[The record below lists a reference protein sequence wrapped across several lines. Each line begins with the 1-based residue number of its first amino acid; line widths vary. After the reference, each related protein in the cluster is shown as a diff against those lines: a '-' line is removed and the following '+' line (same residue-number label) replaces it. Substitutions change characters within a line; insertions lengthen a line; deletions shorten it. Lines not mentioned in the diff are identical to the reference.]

1 MIVAAEAKV
10 AAVMGTHGCDNF
22 PGGYCRLSH
31 YQTLER
37 QVIHTA
43 LLSSAGPNAY
53 IIHALNLYSFF
64 PHNPARFYVVPM
76 RRKLN

>member
-1 MIVAAEAKV
+1 MIVATEAKV

-37 QVIHTA
+37 QVILTA
-43 LLSSAGPNAY
+43 LLSSAGPNAC
-53 IIHALNLYSFF
+53 IMHALNLYSFF
-64 PHNPARFYVVPM
+64 PTIPLIFT
-76 RRKLN
+76 